1 MIFLFK
7 GGLSWE
13 KIFDSD
19 SYSKRGIFETKFD
32 IFLNWFSI
40 WFNSSSNFELLNFMW
55 WLYNDAGSDAV
66 DDAGDEFVNMIIS
79 YEEFSELYVELF
91 DAYAKLSWDLRN
103 LEELALLNSLLIL
116 LIVIENN
123 HNFVL
128 NQFR

>member
-32 IFLNWFSI
+32 IFLSWFFI

-55 WLYNDAGSDAV
+55 WLYNDAGDDVGNDAV
-66 DDAGDEFVNMIIS
+66 DDAGDEFVNLIIS
-79 YEEFSELYVELF
+79 YEKLSELF
-91 DAYAKLSWDLRN
+91 DASVELS
-103 LEELALLNSLLIL
+103 
-116 LIVIENN
+116 
-123 HNFVL
+123 
-128 NQFR
+128 